1 MIRHNSS
8 AIANP
13 DAQNQWATNGVNA
26 TYSKRGGYVVLWLFL
41 PDRNPF
47 RIDNHISSI
56 LVEIYVFVLNVYLI
70 YFVTKGF
77 CTALDMHIMYTLYI
91 TDSLYYFTVVL
102 YIYVAFQKVVY
113 NFCTEF
119 FKYNKDKQMF
129 AINTFRPKEW
139 EGHDCNQ
146 FVRTW

>member
-1 MIRHNSS
+1 MIRHSS

-13 DAQNQWATNGVNA
+13 DAQNQWATDGVNA
-26 TYSKRGGYVVLWLFL
+26 TYSERGGYVVLWLFW
-41 PDRNPF
+41 PDRKPF

-56 LVEIYVFVLNVYLI
+56 LVEIYVFILNVYLM

-77 CTALDMHIMYTLYI
+77 CTALDMHVMYTLTHFI
-91 TDSLYYFTVVL
+91 ILLS

-119 FKYNKDKQMF
+119 LKYNKDKQMF

-146 FVRTW
+146 FVRNW